1 MFSDHFIDEVSA
13 LLCKACEFVQALRCP
28 DLIHT
33 PINLYEGIL
42 DGNRV
47 MVDTRMY
54 ADIG

>member
-1 MFSDHFIDEVSA
+1 MFSDHIIDEVSA

-28 DLIHT
+28 DLIHI